1 LQDELNP
8 VERGFVQSFF
18 IFNPGLAAS
27 ARIFRLEVTPD
38 ANAPE
43 ATAQHRNLHFPF
55 GFAILANVSWPEEI
69 NAPEKL
75 VYFRVQD
82 HLRKMGLA
90 RNALRQMI
98 DDNPALEV
106 EPRKM
111 HPEASEVPSE
121 NDRARFIRLFDSVKN
136 AMRQ

>member
-1 LQDELNP
+1 
-8 VERGFVQSFF
+8 
-18 IFNPGLAAS
+18 
-27 ARIFRLEVTPD
+27 VTPD
-38 ANAPE
+38 ADAPD
-43 ATAQHRNLHFPF
+43 ATARNRNLHFPF
-55 GFAILANVSWPEEI
+55 GFAILANVKWPEDKE
-69 NAPEKL
+69 AREKL

-98 DDNPALEV
+98 DRNPALEV

-136 AMRQ
+136 AIPQ